1 MKYVDHMDDI
11 LELILKDDSQ
21 KLDDSLRAQGT
32 KKGSSILDD
41 LSTKDFEELFV
52 FASYSGSVGCLQVL
66 SNYEIDVNFS
76 ASLKSALHGVPV
88 TPLRVAVEY
97 DNTAAVKWLCCHGA
111 NVNNRE
117 AVWSTKSDDIT
128 SGTFITSSCRV
139 PCMTPLHFAQSAPC
153 VEILLGHGADMSAQ
167 DCMGKTP
174 VAMATLNGHLDVLEA
189 LCNHRAP
196 LNLASSWGATP
207 LMYAQYGRSKA
218 ERVTATEIL
227 CRSGADVDLQDR
239 NGRTALH
246 LAKDKECVCLI
257 LAYHGDPSIE
267 TVFGK
272 TTLIT
277 AAENQRWDICRVLYD
292 AQAVFSLGALGRG
305 CSLFCSLSRDHQ
317 AWLVKCSRNVRDLT
331 RLCRCVIR
339 K

>member
-1 MKYVDHMDDI
+1 M
-11 LELILKDDSQ
+11 
-21 KLDDSLRAQGT
+21 T
-32 KKGSSILDD
+32 
-41 LSTKDFEELFV
+41 
-52 FASYSGSVGCLQVL
+52 
-66 SNYEIDVNFS
+66 DVNFS
-76 ASLKSALHGVPV
+76 VRLKSALHGLPV

-97 DNTAAVKWLCCHGA
+97 DNTAVVKWLCCHGA

-128 SGTFITSSCRV
+128 SGTFIATSCRV
-139 PCMTPLHFAQSAPC
+139 PCMTPIHFAQSAPC
-153 VEILLGHGADMSAQ
+153 AEILIEHGADMCAQ

-174 VAMATLNGHLDVLEA
+174 VAMATLNGHLDVLET
-189 LCNHRAP
+189 LCNHGAP

-218 ERVTATEIL
+218 DRVSATESL

-246 LAKDKECVCLI
+246 LAKDIECVCLI

-272 TTLIT
+272 TALIT
-277 AAENQRWDICRVLYD
+277 AAENQRWDICRDLCD
-292 AQAVFSLGALGRG
+292 AQAVLSLGTLGRG
-305 CSLFCSLSRDHQ
+305 SSLYCSLSRDHH
-317 AWLVKCSRNVRDLT
+317 AWLIECSRNVRDLT
-331 RLCRCVIR
+331 HLCRCVIR
-339 K
+339 KQLKTRCKSLSEGTYQLPLPTPLKNYISFLVEDRDQALSVKCIQRW